1 MVEYVC
7 IFTETVMKKPK
18 TFYGKNKVSKTNEI
32 ALQAVKRAKAM
43 DTIKQTK
50 IGRYY
55 YYYYYLFVSLLT
67 FCYCYIFR
75 LVPEIVKCT

>member
-18 TFYGKNKVSKTNEI
+18 TFYGKSKVSKTNET

-55 YYYYYLFVSLLT
+55 YYYLFVSFLT
-67 FCYCYIFR
+67 FCYCYIFS
-75 LVPEIVKCT
+75 LVPEIVIYT